1 MSYPRQITCA
11 VGSLSDWVRS
21 NLDSLAWKA
30 GRQIPPSLLCPTAG
44 RLTVHTLICTIE
56 VRPLNGTRRRKH
68 GVQFSE
74 AIGVFSDEAA
84 ITIKGDDNTNEERF
98 VTLGVGLKGRILAVV
113 YCWDD
118 RIRIISARAAGRLE
132 REQYEAQR

>member
-1 MSYPRQITCA
+1 
-11 VGSLSDWVRS
+11 
-21 NLDSLAWKA
+21 
-30 GRQIPPSLLCPTAG
+30 
-44 RLTVHTLICTIE
+44 
-56 VRPLNGTRRRKH
+56 LNGTRRRKH

-118 RIRIISARAAGRLE
+118 RIRIISARAAGRPE